1 MGAGMNGMDDLETL
15 FRAAR
20 TDRPAPSDDLMARVL
35 ADAAALQPK
44 AAAPAPRRVAAPAP
58 SRARTGFFAGLA
70 ALFGGGG
77 VLAGMGTAA
86 VAGLFLGFAQ
96 PAPVSALTA
105 AWGGSAADSSAY
117 DLTSGID
124 ALFAEE

>member
-44 AAAPAPRRVAAPAP
+44 AAAPAPRRAAAP
-58 SRARTGFFAGLA
+58 ARTGFFAGLA

-105 AWGGSAADSSAY
+105 AWAGSATDSSAY